1 MQAGKASRRTLPDFA
16 RDQEKAPK
24 DSHGARLL
32 SYCSVTCERF
42 LALPDEAAKEKTRH
56 GLPLLIQVLIFRP
69 RGDPIRN
76 GKGKAASTRKADG
89 RHATT
94 AQEGTGAVFKM
105 LTWKSKDRRKK
116 RDSGAGQ
123 RRKRLI
129 LSLRGLQ
136 EMKRFYSL
144 QAKRRGSR
152 RQDGQSTLPQ
162 VSPGAA
168 HNSLM
173 QDSPT
178 DHIFSSL
185 RKRPRHLMEV

>member
-42 LALPDEAAKEKTRH
+42 LALPDETAKEKTRH
-56 GLPLLIQVLIFRP
+56 GLPLLIQVLVFKP
-69 RGDPIRN
+69 HGDPIRN
-76 GKGKAASTRKADG
+76 GKGKAAGTRKADG

-116 RDSGAGQ
+116 TRQRGRTAAETADFVIAGIAGNE
-123 RRKRLI
+123 KI
-129 LSLRGLQ
+129 
-136 EMKRFYSL
+136 YSL
-144 QAKRRGSR
+144 QAKRRGSS

-162 VSPGAA
+162 VSPGVTR
-168 HNSLM
+168 NL
-173 QDSPT
+173 P
-178 DHIFSSL
+178 
-185 RKRPRHLMEV
+185 RKYRREPLITR